1 MRPQKTLV
9 DKYYPLWEGGKSVE
23 QKNIKVGFKIRMYV
37 VTQMN
42 KDLSQGKGVGD
53 DKQKLIEMM
62 KELQEDKKTINPED
76 QKCPL
81 IDYQTFLNDFFQK
94 VDYED
99 RNGTVTMKT
108 YTKFRLMIGFIDV
121 LSDYGPIDEEM
132 KKCQKYCKWKA
143 VDIMKSLKK
152 GEVPH
157 RGGPNENLEQ
167 NPGQKDDDLNDEID
181 NMADM
186 MDNINNNPKNNNNN
200 NNPINNNNNNIN
212 NNNNMGGGFS
222 NPFGSQNNM
231 GMGGYSNPFGN
242 QGNMNNMGNNN
253 MGGFPNQNMNNMQN
267 NQMNKNISK
276 PSMKKVKYEPA
287 GPRTQ
292 KVVNSKEK
300 GKKDFKTKNPLT
312 LPIPVK
318 YKSVDYYKLVDNIR
332 QNNDIALREFKKNRF
347 DYALNS
353 ILDSLEF
360 LSYID
365 KK

>member
-1 MRPQKTLV
+1 
-9 DKYYPLWEGGKSVE
+9 
-23 QKNIKVGFKIRMYV
+23 
-37 VTQMN
+37 
-42 KDLSQGKGVGD
+42 
-53 DKQKLIEMM
+53 
-62 KELQEDKKTINPED
+62 
-76 QKCPL
+76 
-81 IDYQTFLNDFFQK
+81 
-94 VDYED
+94 
-99 RNGTVTMKT
+99 
-108 YTKFRLMIGFIDV
+108 
-121 LSDYGPIDEEM
+121 
-132 KKCQKYCKWKA
+132 
-143 VDIMKSLKK
+143 
-152 GEVPH
+152 
-157 RGGPNENLEQ
+157 
-167 NPGQKDDDLNDEID
+167 
-181 NMADM
+181 
-186 MDNINNNPKNNNNN
+186 
-200 NNPINNNNNNIN
+200 
-212 NNNNMGGGFS
+212 
-222 NPFGSQNNM
+222 
-231 GMGGYSNPFGN
+231 
-242 QGNMNNMGNNN
+242 